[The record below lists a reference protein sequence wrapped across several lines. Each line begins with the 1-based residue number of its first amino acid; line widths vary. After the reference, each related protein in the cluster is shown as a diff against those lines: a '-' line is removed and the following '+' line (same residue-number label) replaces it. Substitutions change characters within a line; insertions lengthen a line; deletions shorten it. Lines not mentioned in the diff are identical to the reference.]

1 MARPTTA
8 DATRKFQQRAAN
20 SSALPSIENTQAP
33 DYLPQAG
40 KDLWNVLLPELAR
53 NGAKAIDTTAF
64 SYLCLSHGLAVE
76 SAKTLQQEGLLV
88 ADRGDSTKKNPAF
101 QTLRDA
107 VQMFN
112 ALAAQF
118 GLSPGARAKIASS
131 GPAQPA
137 TEQSST
143 ASIIELARKRA
154 LAGA

>member
-8 DATRKFQQRAAN
+8 ESARKFQQRAAN
-20 SSALPSIENTQAP
+20 SSALPSIENTEAP

-40 KDLWNVLLPELAR
+40 KDLWNALLPELAR

-107 VQMFN
+107 DLLPNFAPANIEQLSISAN
-112 ALAAQF
+112 SLGSRRASLPCGRYDLASLEHTGEF
-118 GLSPGARAKIASS
+118 VRGAIV
-131 GPAQPA
+131 
-137 TEQSST
+137 
-143 ASIIELARKRA
+143 
-154 LAGA
+154 